1 MGAGQFGILAN
12 CPRLNTVHSG
22 LCALAD
28 GCSVRASMVF
38 GCEKPGGYFAITQ
51 GVQHMHPGGSVKLS
65 TESQHCPCFLAC
77 RGRSLQSRAPRCP
90 RGMVVGER
98 TQMELKREHVEWLSI
113 VRYQSDLAENQAKEP
128 EPLNAVSI
136 STIHDAVESMLS
148 LIAEAHQVA
157 TKSKD
162 FAKLFDTVSD
172 QMKTQGGD
180 LSGHRSA
187 MIALNSAR
195 VGFKHHGNQ
204 SNKQTIDRHIAN
216 GLNFLADAAEQGLN
230 TPFAEVSL
238 LDFVRDPKVREYI
251 RRADDC
257 SSDAAE
263 DRMLAFQYLRLGFET
278 LVQGY
283 QQSKSYYPGRPL
295 ITTKPSFLPSV
306 FGIRAHVGEVG
317 EKAFEWLEN
326 LDSWVRILV
335 LGIDVQE
342 YTFFLAYTPGVLM
355 TLGGQAVFR
364 WHPGSDLSDDVF
376 RRCRQ
381 FVVESAIRLGRRD
394 FAYGARN
401 ASQSLLED
409 QRNTGIS
416 RVMAPDENGLL
427 TPHEDYGDVTS
438 EEETS
443 Q

>member
-1 MGAGQFGILAN
+1 
-12 CPRLNTVHSG
+12 
-22 LCALAD
+22 
-28 GCSVRASMVF
+28 
-38 GCEKPGGYFAITQ
+38 
-51 GVQHMHPGGSVKLS
+51 
-65 TESQHCPCFLAC
+65 
-77 RGRSLQSRAPRCP
+77 
-90 RGMVVGER
+90 
-98 TQMELKREHVEWLSI
+98 MELKREHLEWLTI

-148 LIAEAHQVA
+148 LIAEVHRV
-157 TKSKD
+157 TTRSKD
-162 FAKLFDTVSD
+162 FANLFDTVSGH
-172 QMKTQGGD
+172 MKTQGGD
-180 LSGHRSA
+180 MSGHRSA
-187 MIALNSAR
+187 MIALNNAR

-238 LDFVRDPKVREYI
+238 LGFVRDPKVREYI
-251 RRADDC
+251 HRADDR
-257 SSDAAE
+257 SSGAVE
-263 DRMLAFQYLRLGFET
+263 DHMSAFEYLRLGFET

-283 QQSKSYYPGRPL
+283 QQSKSYYPGRSL

-306 FGIRAHVGEVG
+306 FDIRDHGGKVG

-326 LDSWVRILV
+326 LDRWVRILV

-342 YTFFLAYTPGVLM
+342 YTFFLANTPGVLM
-355 TLGGQAVFR
+355 TLGGRAHFS
-364 WHPGSDLSDDVF
+364 WPPGPDLSDDVF

-394 FAYGARN
+394 FAYDAWNAR
-401 ASQSLLED
+401 QSLPED
-409 QRNTGIS
+409 QRNTGIV

-427 TPHEDYGDVTS
+427 TPHEDRGDATS
-438 EEETS
+438 AEETR
-443 Q
+443 

>member
-1 MGAGQFGILAN
+1 
-12 CPRLNTVHSG
+12 
-22 LCALAD
+22 
-28 GCSVRASMVF
+28 
-38 GCEKPGGYFAITQ
+38 
-51 GVQHMHPGGSVKLS
+51 
-65 TESQHCPCFLAC
+65 
-77 RGRSLQSRAPRCP
+77 
-90 RGMVVGER
+90 
-98 TQMELKREHVEWLSI
+98 MELKREHVEWLGI